1 MLLRESDPVS
11 VNVNANANGNGN
23 DGEIRFSREIRPD
36 VRICWVLV
44 HNGGRL
50 SCSEIARQC
59 GMSVQRTRY
68 QLNNLVRGGVVL
80 RDSDRLY
87 SLQPF
92 FHDEEFLKSLYG
104 LLRPIVDAIFPRMD
118 WSYVDS
124 VGGVRDIALLNSLRM
139 FLAIADLEIRGLTV
153 LCSEEASVSE

>member
-1 MLLRESDPVS
+1 VLLRESEGS
-11 VNVNANANGNGN
+11 KGSSGSK
-23 DGEIRFSREIRPD
+23 GSRFGRYVRPD
-36 VRICWVLV
+36 VRICWVLM
-44 HNGGRL
+44 HNGGKL

-59 GMSVQRTRY
+59 EMSVQRTRY
-68 QLNNLVRGGVVL
+68 QLKNLVQAGVVI

-92 FHDEEFLKSLYG
+92 FHDEEFVGSLYEM
-104 LLRPIVDAIFPRMD
+104 LRPLLDAIFPRMD

-139 FLAIADLEIRGLTV
+139 FLAIADLELRGLTL
-153 LCSEEASVSE
+153 LCSSSSDSSSSHSSSDR